1 MATGSEELTEL
12 GLRERK
18 KLRTRETIV
27 RVAFELFSK
36 QGFAETTIKQIA
48 DAAEVAPRTVSAYF
62 PVKEQ
67 LVFHDGEESLA
78 GLRTRLTERLPGA
91 TAVDAMRGWIAEHI
105 TASEL
110 DLDDA
115 RCRRELIENDPALRT
130 YERGHMAR
138 VEQIVAE
145 AVAVDLHLPADDL
158 IPHMVGAATVAA
170 FDALGREM
178 KTEPIDED
186 IFAQARNLIDDAMTF
201 VGGGVQALAERQRD
215 ADQAAQSSA

>member
-1 MATGSEELTEL
+1 MATGSDEVTEL

-27 RVAFELFSK
+27 RVALELFTK

-67 LVFHDGEESLA
+67 LVFHDHDESLA
-78 GLRTRLTERLPGA
+78 SLRAHLLDRPAGM
-91 TAVDAMRGWIAEHI
+91 TAADAMRSWIAERM
-105 TASEL
+105 TDKRM
-110 DLDDA
+110 DLEDA
-115 RCRRELIENDPALRT
+115 RCRRALIESDPALRT
-130 YERGHMAR
+130 YERGHMAS

-145 AVAVDLHLPADDL
+145 AVAIDLDLPADDL

-170 FDALGREM
+170 FDALGRQM
-178 KTEPIDED
+178 KREPVQPDD
-186 IFAQARNLIDDAMTF
+186 VFAHAQRLIDDAMTF
-201 VGGGVQALAERQRD
+201 VGGGVQALADRKR
-215 ADQAAQSSA
+215 S

>member
-1 MATGSEELTEL
+1 MAAGSEELAEPEL

-27 RVAFELFSK
+27 RVALDLFSK
-36 QGFAETTIKQIA
+36 HGFAETTIKQIA

-67 LVFHDGEESLA
+67 LDFHDNDESLA
-78 GLRTRLTERLPGA
+78 GLRTRLTERASGES
-91 TAVDAMRGWIAEHI
+91 AVDAMRGWIAEHI

-115 RCRRELIENDPALRT
+115 RCRRALIESDPALRT
-130 YERGHMAR
+130 YERGQMAR
-138 VEQIVAE
+138 IEQIVAE
-145 AVAVDLHLPADDL
+145 AVAVDLDLPADDL

-178 KTEPIDED
+178 KAAPAHADD
-186 IFAQARNLIDDAMTF
+186 VLVQARELIDDAMTF
-201 VGGGVQALAERQRD
+201 VGGGVQALAERKR
-215 ADQAAQSSA
+215 S

>member
-1 MATGSEELTEL
+1 MATGSEELAEL

-27 RVAFELFSK
+27 RVALGLFAK

-48 DAAEVAPRTVSAYF
+48 DAADVAPRTVSAYF

-67 LVFHDGEESLA
+67 IVFHDNDESLA
-78 GLRTRLTERLPGA
+78 SLRQRLTDRAPGES
-91 TAVDAMRGWIAEHI
+91 AVDAMRSWIADRV
-105 TASEL
+105 SESKL
-110 DLDDA
+110 DLDAA
-115 RCRRELIENDPALRT
+115 RCRRDVIESDPALRT
-130 YERGHMAR
+130 YERGQMAI

-145 AVAVDLHLPADDL
+145 AVAVDLQLPADDL

-178 KTEPIDED
+178 KAAPKPGTDVV
-186 IFAQARNLIDDAMTF
+186 AQSRNLIDDAMTF
-201 VGGGVQALAERQRD
+201 VGGGVQALAARQR
-215 ADQAAQSSA
+215 SAGD

>member
-1 MATGSEELTEL
+1 MATGSDELTEL

-27 RVAFELFSK
+27 RVALELFTK

-67 LVFHDGEESLA
+67 LVFHDNDESLA
-78 GLRTRLTERLPGA
+78 SLRERLTDRRPGE
-91 TAVDAMRGWIAEHI
+91 TAVEAMRGWIAEHI
-105 TASEL
+105 TATEM

-115 RCRRELIENDPALRT
+115 RCRRELIESDPALRT
-130 YERGHMAR
+130 YERGQMAR

-145 AVAVDLHLPADDL
+145 AVAVDLGLPADDL

-178 KTEPIDED
+178 KAEPVHEKDV
-186 IFAQARNLIDDAMTF
+186 FAHARTLIDDAMAF
-201 VGGGVQALAERQRD
+201 VGGGVQALAERKRAGGD
-215 ADQAAQSSA
+215 

>member
-67 LVFHDGEESLA
+67 LVFHDSEETLVA
-78 GLRTRLTERLPGA
+78 LRARLTQRAPGE
-91 TAVDAMRGWIAEHI
+91 TAVDAMRGWIDEYI
-105 TASEL
+105 TAG
-110 DLDDA
+110 DLDVEAA
-115 RCRRELIENDPALRT
+115 RCRRTVIESDPALRT

-138 VEQIVAE
+138 VEEIVAE
-145 AVAVDLHLPADDL
+145 AVAVDLQLPADDL

-178 KTEPIDED
+178 KAQSVHDED
-186 IFAQARNLIDDAMTF
+186 VFAHARDLIDDAMTF
-201 VGGGVQALAERQRD
+201 VGGGVEALAQRKRP
-215 ADQAAQSSA
+215 AA